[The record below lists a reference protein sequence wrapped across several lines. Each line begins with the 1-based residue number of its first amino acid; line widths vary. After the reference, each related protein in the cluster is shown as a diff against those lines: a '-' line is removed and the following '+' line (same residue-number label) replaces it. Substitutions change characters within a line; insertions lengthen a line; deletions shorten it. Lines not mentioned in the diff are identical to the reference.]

1 MSRVLAG
8 AATLVL
14 IAGVSTAAVAS
25 PATAPISS
33 VATIAPPDDVAETM
47 APATTVGTPVSL
59 TLITG
64 DQVVYTDN
72 GGVRPNVSLEISPD
86 SGTRSARME
95 VGPDGVYVVPDV
107 ADPLIE
113 SGLLDERLFDVR
125 YLAENGYGDDLLDT
139 IPLIITYTDG
149 DRLARR
155 SADLP
160 ATTDETAL
168 PSIDGASVDVT
179 KDEAAD
185 FWHHIAAPRTR
196 SSAAVEKVWLD
207 ARVTASLD
215 DSRVQIGVPE
225 AWEGG
230 YDGSGVTVA
239 VLDTG
244 YDTTHPDLAGQVVG
258 SRSFIAGETVQD
270 GHGHGTH
277 VASTVA
283 GTGAASDGRYAGV
296 APGAELLIGKVLS
309 NSGSSWGSEVIDGME
324 WAVDEGAEVVN
335 MSLGSFVSNGKDPQ
349 SQALNALSAESG
361 TLFVVAAGNYGP
373 GSPSV
378 TSPATAD
385 AALAVGAVDAKD
397 VVADFSSRG
406 PRYLDGALK
415 PEITA
420 PGAAIVA
427 ARASGTDG
435 GVPVGEHYLASG
447 GTSMASPHVAGV
459 AAMVAQLH
467 PDWTGEQIK
476 DALMSTSVDVGQDL
490 YAQGTGRVDAAA
502 VTSSPLTAT
511 GKVELGTHPSPSD
524 GAEPRS
530 APVTYTNSGDT
541 DLSVRLALDVT
552 DPSGAEPGEGAV
564 TLSDETLTVP
574 AGGTAT
580 VEVTLDPAHSGAGQF
595 SGHLRAA
602 ADGEVEAISAV
613 AFQVVPETHELV
625 VNLTARDG
633 NVPRT
638 ANVVVV
644 DEDDPNR
651 FYDSHTVDDSG
662 RLVFDVPAGDYSVYG
677 SVTTGDPGGQFADV
691 SGDLFFEPGIR
702 VPDDAEVDV
711 DAREA
716 VDFDFRIADDR
727 RPTEP
732 TQLTANLYRT
742 LDNGSTTALINLHDR
757 SVSTT
762 RYGAIPSPRPEV
774 GDFRM
779 TTVTTLREPLVQA
792 AVGKT
797 PVATVVP
804 RYTGR
809 FDGRLT
815 APLVDVGAGTEADYA
830 AADVDGTVVLAEGDP
845 SWMDEQAQRAAAHG
859 AAALLVM
866 RDRAGPVQVS
876 VGSDNELTVLGTSAE
891 EGARLRKRLAAGPVT
906 VTLTGVEESRYTY
919 QLWAEDLD
927 RIPTELVHT
936 TRRSQL
942 ATVVNSYHADME
954 GLRGSEVMEVYDEW
968 EGGTFRYFDQLVQP
982 IRRYDYVTAGP
993 DMRQR
998 QQVHSVWGFD
1008 SANLRGGV
1016 QSYAPG
1022 RTYREDWHEAPSH
1035 PTSNTQLP
1043 CSMCRTENIPA
1054 FAVWL
1059 RGDSDPEHYGS
1070 GRSWSSTTLYRD
1082 GKRIEDPARFLVE
1095 DQATYRIEQVAEAN
1109 VGPEHQLAAHVSTG
1123 WTFVSAAPTELEI
1136 EGCGEVLPSANV
1148 CAALPVIMLGYDV
1161 PLDLLNRA
1169 PAGRA
1174 FEFAVR
1180 TSRAKGYSGP
1190 KEVAG
1195 LKVSVSYDDGA
1206 TWVAA
1211 RVERGR
1217 GGEFAVRT
1225 HHPKLAATNGFV
1237 SLRAETW
1244 DRRGN
1249 RTVQT
1254 IERAYFLRRG

>member
-1 MSRVLAG
+1 VRRILAG
-8 AATLVL
+8 AAALVL
-14 IAGVSTAAVAS
+14 TAGVSTAAVAT
-25 PATAPISS
+25 PASEPVTTTATDAPRDA
-33 VATIAPPDDVAETM
+33 VAATLTP
-47 APATTVGTPVSL
+47 APAVGTPVPL

-64 DQVVYTDN
+64 DRVVYTDN
-72 GGVRPNVSLEISPD
+72 GGVRPDVSIELSPD

-113 SGLLDERLFDVR
+113 SGVLDERLFDVR
-125 YLAENGYGDDLLDT
+125 YLAENGYSDGLLDT
-139 IPLIITYTDG
+139 IPLIVTYADG
-149 DRLARR
+149 DGLARR
-155 SADLP
+155 SAGLP
-160 ATTDETAL
+160 ATTDVTAL
-168 PSIDGASVDVT
+168 PSIDGAGVDVT
-179 KDEAAD
+179 KDETAD
-185 FWHHIAAPRTR
+185 FWHHILAPRAR

-215 DSRVQIGVPE
+215 DSRVQIGVPQ
-225 AWEGG
+225 AWKSG

-258 SRSFIAGETVQD
+258 SRSFIEGETVQD

-296 APGAELLIGKVLS
+296 APGAQLLIGKVLS

-335 MSLGSFVSNGKDPQ
+335 MSLGSFVSNGTDPQ

-385 AALAVGAVDAKD
+385 AALAVGAVDVED
-397 VVADFSSRG
+397 MVADFSSRG
-406 PRYLDGALK
+406 PRYGDGALK

-427 ARASGTDG
+427 ARAAGTDG
-435 GVPVGEHYLASG
+435 GVPVGDYYTANG

-459 AAMVAQLH
+459 AAMVAQRH
-467 PDWTGEQIK
+467 PDWTGEQVK
-476 DALMSTSVDVGQDL
+476 DALMSTSTDIRQDL
-490 YAQGTGRVDAAA
+490 YAQGSGRVDAAA
-502 VTSSPLTAT
+502 VTSSLLSAT
-511 GKVELGTHPSPSD
+511 GKVELGTHPFPRD

-530 APVTYTNSGDT
+530 VPVTYTNTGDD
-541 DLSVRLALDVT
+541 DLDVRLALDVT
-552 DPSGAEPGEGAV
+552 DRSGARPGPGAL
-564 TLSDETLTVP
+564 TISSETLTVP

-580 VEVTLDPAHSGAGQF
+580 VDLTLDPALSVDGEF
-595 SGHLRAA
+595 TGHLRAM
-602 ADGEVEAISAV
+602 ADGDAQAITAV

-625 VNLTARDG
+625 VNLSARDG

-644 DEDDPNR
+644 DETDPNR
-651 FYDSHTVDDSG
+651 FYDSHSVSESG

-691 SGDLFFEPGIR
+691 SSDLFFEPGIR
-702 VPDDAEVDV
+702 VPGNAEVDV

-716 VDFDFRIADDR
+716 VDFDFRISGDR

-732 TQLTANLYRT
+732 TQITPNLYRT
-742 LDNGSTTALINLHDR
+742 HGNGMTTAFISLHDR

-762 RYGAIPSPRPEV
+762 RFGAIPSPQPEV

-779 TTVTTLREPLVQA
+779 TTATTLREPLVQA
-792 AVGKT
+792 AVGKS

-815 APLVDVGAGTEADYA
+815 APLVHVGAGTEADYQ
-830 AADVDGTVVLAEGDP
+830 AADVDGAIVLAEGDP
-845 SWMDEQAQRAAAHG
+845 AWVAEQAQRATAHG

-866 RDRAGPVQVS
+866 RDRPGPVQIS
-876 VGSDNELTVLGTSAE
+876 VDSDNQLPVLGTSAE
-891 EGARLRKRLAAGPVT
+891 EGTRLRERLAAGPVT

-919 QLWAEDLD
+919 QLWAEDQH
-927 RIPTELVHT
+927 RIPSELVHT
-936 TRRSQL
+936 TRRSEL

-982 IRRYDYVTAGP
+982 ARRHDYVTAGP
-993 DMRQR
+993 EMRQR

-1008 SANLRGGV
+1008 SANLRGGE
-1016 QSYAPG
+1016 QSYKPG
-1022 RTYREDWHEAPSH
+1022 RTYQVSWHEAPSH

-1043 CSMCRTENIPA
+1043 CSMCRSENIPV

-1059 RGDSDPEHYGS
+1059 RGDSDPGHYGS
-1070 GRSWSSTTLYRD
+1070 GRSWSTTTLYRD
-1082 GKRIEDPARFLVE
+1082 GEPIEDPARFLVE
-1095 DQATYRIEQVAEAN
+1095 RRATYRIEQVGEAN
-1109 VGPEHQLAAHVSTG
+1109 VGPEHQLAAHTHTA
-1123 WTFVSAAPTELEI
+1123 WTFVSEAPTELEI

-1148 CAALPVIMLGYDV
+1148 CAALPVIMLGYQV

-1169 PAGRA
+1169 PAGRS
-1174 FEFAVR
+1174 FEFTVR
-1180 TSRAKGYSGP
+1180 TSRPKGYAGP
-1190 KEVAG
+1190 TEVAG
-1195 LKVSVSYDDGA
+1195 MKVSVSYDDGA
-1206 TWVAA
+1206 TWKAA
-1211 RVERGR
+1211 RVDRGR
-1217 GGEFAVRT
+1217 GGEFTVRT
-1225 HHPKLAATNGFV
+1225 HHPKLAATNGFA
-1237 SLRAETW
+1237 SLQVEAW
-1244 DRRGN
+1244 DRAGN

-1254 IERAYFLRRG
+1254 IERAYFLR